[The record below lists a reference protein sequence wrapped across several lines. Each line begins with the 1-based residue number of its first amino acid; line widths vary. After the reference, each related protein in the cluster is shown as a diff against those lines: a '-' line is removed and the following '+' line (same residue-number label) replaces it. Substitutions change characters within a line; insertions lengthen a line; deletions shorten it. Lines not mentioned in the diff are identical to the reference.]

1 MVRCAPFADHARAAI
16 SAATVR
22 FPPEK
27 CTGVMRLV
35 RPRDVTARLGE
46 LDLPV
51 LVTSGGHE
59 KMTPAVVQP
68 LVDGIRGVEAAVF
81 EQAAHLAMAEEPD
94 RYRELVE
101 SFLSRVEAAATRL
114 RPAPVPLATR
124 SPQQK

>member
-1 MVRCAPFADHARAAI
+1 
-16 SAATVR
+16 
-22 FPPEK
+22 
-27 CTGVMRLV
+27 MRLV
-35 RPRDVTARLGE
+35 RPRDVTACLGE

-51 LVTSGGHE
+51 LVTSGGYE

-81 EQAAHLAMAEEPD
+81 EQAAHLTMAEEPD
-94 RYRELVE
+94 RYRESVE

>member
-1 MVRCAPFADHARAAI
+1 MVRGAPFADHARAAI

-22 FPPEK
+22 PPGK
-27 CTGVMRLV
+27 VHRVMRLV
-35 RPRDVTARLGE
+35 RPRAVTARLGE

-51 LVTSGGHE
+51 LVTCGGYDE
-59 KMTPAVVQP
+59 MTPALIQP

-124 SPQQK
+124 SPQQT

>member
-1 MVRCAPFADHARAAI
+1 MVRGALFADHARAAI

-51 LVTSGGHE
+51 LVTSGGYDE
-59 KMTPAVVQP
+59 KSSGSRRNLTSAS
-68 LVDGIRGVEAAVF
+68 LVPVAA
-81 EQAAHLAMAEEPD
+81 
-94 RYRELVE
+94 R
-101 SFLSRVEAAATRL
+101 
-114 RPAPVPLATR
+114 
-124 SPQQK
+124 